1 MPERNQSCPTGDF
14 SNIYVWTKVSR
25 IDLNSMTV
33 RSRIWLLAAI
43 GLVFI
48 QAIVSLVL
56 SPGPGLASVSDVIQ
70 CLLLLSGTLSFLP
83 NVLANR
89 GRSRAFWAF
98 LMFGISLWLAYQM
111 LWTYFEVFLHQDVP
125 NPFVGDVVL
134 FLHFV
139 PMMAALAVD
148 PNLNRDDRTLK
159 LGSLDFTMLLLWWMY
174 LYLFAVIPWQYV
186 KTDAA
191 VYSANINTL
200 YLAEKF
206 VFLGCLLLIYLRSGE
221 KWKTLYAHL
230 FGACLTYSLSSYLA
244 NWALARNV
252 YHSGSLYDLPLAA
265 SMAWITWVGL
275 FGRNLVAKMPPATS
289 PERPPVW
296 MARLGMATVFSLP
309 LFAAWA
315 MFDASSPAPIKKFR
329 LVLTLCAMLVMGTII
344 FLKQHFLDQEL
355 LGLLHAS
362 RESYDSLSR
371 VQAQLVQSEKLASL
385 GQLVGGAAHE
395 LNNPLTAMLGY
406 SELLSSTELNGEQRA
421 ITEKIVQ
428 QVRRTQNLTS
438 SLLSFAKQAPL
449 EKRLLDLNV
458 LLGTTVKLNQPQLRT
473 ANVQVRTEL
482 GRNLPQIFGDANQLL
497 QVFLHL
503 TTNAMQAMS
512 PRGGDLA
519 IRSHLSGDHIRL
531 DFSDSGP
538 GIEEPGRVFDPFYTT
553 RPVGHGAGLGLSACY
568 GIVQEHKG
576 KITCQNRPEGGA
588 MFSIELPAAESQVS
602 PIAGSHSLAASSAR

>member
-602 PIAGSHSLAASSAR
+602 PVRGNHSLAASSAR

>member
-1 MPERNQSCPTGDF
+1 
-14 SNIYVWTKVSR
+14 
-25 IDLNSMTV
+25 MTV
-33 RSRIWLLAAI
+33 RSRIWLLGAV
-43 GLVFI
+43 GLVLI
-48 QAIVSLVL
+48 QAMVSLFLPPSV
-56 SPGPGLASVSDVIQ
+56 GLASISDVIQ
-70 CLLLLSGTLSFLP
+70 CLLLFSGTLSFLP

-89 GRSRAFWAF
+89 GRSRMFWAF
-98 LMFGISLWLAYQM
+98 LMLGVSLWLIYQM
-111 LWTYFEVFLHQDVP
+111 LWTYFEMFLHQDVP

-148 PNLNRDDRTLK
+148 PNSNRDDRTLK
-159 LGSLDFTMLLLWWMY
+159 LGSLDFTMLLLWWLY

-206 VFLGCLLLIYLRSGE
+206 VFLGGVALIYLRSRG
-221 KWKTLYAHL
+221 KWKTVYAHL

-265 SMAWITWVGL
+265 SMAWITGVGL
-275 FGRNLVAKMPPATS
+275 LGRNLVAKIPQAAS
-289 PERPPVW
+289 AKRSPVW
-296 MARLGMATVFSLP
+296 MARLGMATISSLP

-315 MFDASSPAPIKKFR
+315 IFDTTSPDPVRKFR
-329 LVLTLCAMLVMGTII
+329 LVLTLCGMMIMGAIV
-344 FLKQHFLDQEL
+344 FLKQHLLDREL
-355 LGLLHAS
+355 LGLLRAS
-362 RESYDSLSR
+362 QESFENLSR
-371 VQAQLVQSEKLASL
+371 VQTQLLQSEKLASL

-421 ITEKIVQ
+421 ITDKIVQ
-428 QVRRTQNLTS
+428 QVRRTQSLTA

-458 LLGTTVKLNQPQLRT
+458 LVNTAVKLNQPQLRT
-473 ANVQVRTEL
+473 ANIQVRTGL
-482 GRNLPQIFGDANQLL
+482 ASGLPQILGDANQLL

-503 TTNAMQAMS
+503 TTNATQAMS
-512 PRGGDLA
+512 PNGGTLLV
-519 IRSHLSGDHIRL
+519 RTYLHSDHILL
-531 DFSDSGP
+531 DFLDDGP
-538 GIEEPGRVFDPFYTT
+538 GVEAPERVFDPFYTT

-568 GIVQEHKG
+568 GIVQEHDG
-576 KITCQNRPEGGA
+576 KITCQNRAEGGA
-588 MFSIELPAAESQVS
+588 MFRIELPVAAKSQGIREPETDPYVV
-602 PIAGSHSLAASSAR
+602 ASGVT